1 MSELEAKEQ
10 EKKVEYKKQ
19 ANWFMFV
26 FIVMV
31 LIGLYKCVSSDPS
44 TEVTELDA
52 EMVAERYVKQLLK
65 SPSTAEFPSTTAAET
80 GDKTF
85 HVDGTVDSQNG
96 FGAMIRN
103 SFECDVVET
112 GSGTLKIENFEM
124 TSN

>member
-10 EKKVEYKKQ
+10 EKKADYKKQ
-19 ANWFMFV
+19 SNWFMVV
-26 FIVMV
+26 FIVLA
-31 LIGLYKCVSSDPS
+31 LIGLYKCASCNPS

-52 EMVAERYVKQLLK
+52 EMAAERYVKQLLK
-65 SPSTAEFPSTTAAET
+65 SPSTAEFPSTTAVELS
-80 GDKTF
+80 DKNF
-85 HVDGTVDSQNG
+85 HVDGSVDSQNG

-112 GSGTLKIENFEM
+112 GGGNLKIENFEM